1 MSRSTTRIEAPG
13 EASLRRDLADV
24 GRELADLESAH
35 DATARVVLPEIRTRA
50 PRVSG
55 ALGNSMR
62 ADVAGDGVAFTS
74 ALPYFGPVHNG
85 WPAHGIEPN
94 PFAVDAV
101 LAAESEIVEIY
112 GEDVDQTLAHHME
125 TRY

>member
-1 MSRSTTRIEAPG
+1 MARSTKVSAPG
-13 EASLRRDLADV
+13 EDNLRRDLADV
-24 GRELADLESAH
+24 ARELGNLEAAH
-35 DATARVVLPEIRTRA
+35 AATGRVVLPEIRTRA
-50 PRVSG
+50 PRVTG

-62 ADVAGDGVAFTS
+62 ADVSGDGVAFTS
-74 ALPYFGPVHNG
+74 ALPYFGPIHNG

-101 LAAESEIVEIY
+101 LSAETEVVDIY
-112 GEDVDQTLAHHME
+112 GEDVDRTLAHHME